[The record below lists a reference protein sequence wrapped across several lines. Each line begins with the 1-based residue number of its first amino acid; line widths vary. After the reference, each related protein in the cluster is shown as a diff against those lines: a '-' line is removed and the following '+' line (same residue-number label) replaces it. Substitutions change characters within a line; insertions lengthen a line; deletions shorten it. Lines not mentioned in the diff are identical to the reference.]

1 MLARF
6 SCSVTPTDGR
16 TVEVQARL
24 HIVREIVAWVTCG
37 FNEPGVQRGSG
48 RE

>member
-6 SCSVTPTDGR
+6 SGSVILSGGR
-16 TVEVQARL
+16 TVEVHPDLQ
-24 HIVREIVAWVTCG
+24 IVRPTVACVTCG
-37 FNEPGVQRGSG
+37 FNAPGVQRGSG